1 MKTRS
6 QLMQLIRRYDFA
18 LYDLSLYLDTH
29 TQCRDALQLYQ
40 KYRTLRQAAVDEYVR
55 RFGPLDHRQTESKT
69 QWDWVKGPYPWE
81 KEAN

>member
-29 TQCRDALQLYQ
+29 TQCRDALRLYQ
-40 KYRTLRQAAVDEYVR
+40 KYRTQRQAAVDEYVR
-55 RFGPLDHRQTESKT
+55 RFGPLTHRENESQM
-69 QWDWVKGPYPWE
+69 QWDWVKEPYPWE